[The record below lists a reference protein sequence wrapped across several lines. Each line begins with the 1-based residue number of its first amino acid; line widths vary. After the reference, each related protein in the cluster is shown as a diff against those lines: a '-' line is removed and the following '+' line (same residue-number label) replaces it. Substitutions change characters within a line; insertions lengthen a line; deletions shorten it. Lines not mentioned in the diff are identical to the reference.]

1 MATISLGI
9 PGPGGDICY
18 SADSVW
24 ASVFG
29 VPLSQIDVKTNK
41 LLRQWVGQGGD
52 SLRFGQDSLWLTDSH
67 HGLVWR
73 IPKDA
78 TQSRIP

>member
-1 MATISLGI
+1 MATITLGI

-24 ASVFG
+24 ASVFD

-41 LLRQWVGQGGD
+41 LLRQWVGRGGD
-52 SLRFGQDSLWLTDSH
+52 SLRFGQDSLWLTDSRR
-67 HGLVWR
+67 GLIWR
-73 IPKDA
+73 IPKDV
-78 TQSRIP
+78 TQSVNF